1 MKYKLLFLIALL
13 ISAVSIAQ
21 NGINYKAL
29 IKDANGDALVSQG
42 IFVQFQILESGT
54 LNVYQETHDT
64 TTDANGIVVINIGEG
79 TVNSGNFLTV
89 DWGSA
94 DHFLNVQVDSGD
106 GFVDLGTTQFKSV
119 PYAMM
124 AETVEKSPVSDF
136 ALVKAV
142 GGSLGGK
149 AFFTTEIFDL
159 TNNFEPD
166 PTASFDPLLSRFTA
180 SAAGY
185 YKIEVDMNTSTSGTP
200 SYSIVSPSIRVN
212 GQSVKS
218 HTYQVRLHNVADNR
232 DANTVYSTEYLVPG
246 DYVEIFIS
254 SSSGTQV
261 NNVTL
266 EIERIR

>member
-1 MKYKLLFLIALL
+1 MKNRVLFLFALL
-13 ISAVSIAQ
+13 ISTISIAQ

-64 TTDANGIVVINIGEG
+64 TTDANGIVVVNIGEG
-79 TVNSGNFLTV
+79 TVDSGNFLTV

-106 GFVDLGTTQFKSV
+106 GLVDLGTTQFKSV

-136 ALVKAV
+136 ALVKAK
-142 GGSLGGK
+142 GGGGGK
-149 AFFTTEIFDL
+149 VLFNTEIFDL

-180 SAAGY
+180 TAAGY
-185 YKIEVDMNTSTSGTP
+185 YKIDVDVFTFFMGNFSFST
-200 SYSIVSPSIRVN
+200 VQPSIRVN

-218 HTYQVRLHNVADNR
+218 HVYQTRLHDY
-232 DANTVYSTEYLVPG
+232 ANNKDVNTIYSTEYLEPG
-246 DYVEIFIS
+246 DYVEIYL
-254 SSSGTQV
+254 
-261 NNVTL
+261 TL
-266 EIERIR
+266 SNGSYFKPNRYPRN